1 MKYLRDSD
9 YISKIPT
16 WEESSGFL
24 EFLSTISKEV
34 EKFNDTF
41 GFDIQYRVTPPS
53 HIDGN
58 KEIIRK
64 VGFIV
69 IRANRLIPERKY
81 CLYSLL
87 ERGVL
92 HGYIGVY
99 EDTAISTIRELP
111 PIRDYKESRVSV
123 YDWLRA
129 LIKASCEK
137 Y

>member
-24 EFLSTISKEV
+24 EFLSTIPKEV
-34 EKFNDTF
+34 EKFNNTF
-41 GFDIQYRVTPPS
+41 GFDIQYRVIPPS
-53 HIDGN
+53 DIDGN
-58 KEIIRK
+58 REIIRK

-69 IRANRLIPERKY
+69 IRENRLIPERMY

-92 HGYIGVY
+92 HGYIGLY
-99 EDTAISTIRELP
+99 EDSTISTIRELS
-111 PIRDYKESRVSV
+111 PIRDYREALVSV